1 MKNPS
6 KIVYPI
12 IIIFCMAIVIT
23 FTSIFGCDKFG
34 YTPIYS
40 FLAVTIGTSLEIV
53 IDALVATVIVLLPKK
68 IFNPRKGI
76 YKVSKKELLFYDK
89 IGIKKWKDY
98 VFSEIGFNKKKVAKP
113 SNNEYIGA
121 FLTETCVAET
131 MHLISVFAGFLL
143 VFIFPLSY
151 ATSFPIPI
159 AIVNLFLQIPPVFIQ
174 RYNRPRLIALYDWN
188 ERIAKRTEANN
199 LQSERVSA

>member
-1 MKNPS
+1 MA
-6 KIVYPI
+6 VI
-12 IIIFCMAIVIT
+12 IT
-23 FTSIFGCDKFG
+23 LTSVFGCDKFG
-34 YTPIYS
+34 YTPLYS
-40 FLAVTIGTSLEIV
+40 FLAVTIGTALEIV

-68 IFNPRKGI
+68 IFNPRKGL

-98 VFSEIGFNKKKVAKP
+98 VFSEIGFNKKKVANP

-131 MHLISVFAGFLL
+131 MHVISVFAGFLL

-174 RYNRPRLIALYDWN
+174 RYNRPRLISLFDWN
-188 ERIAKRTEANN
+188 ERISKRKPKDEPQN
-199 LQSERVSA
+199 ERVSA